1 MRWTK
6 RDKDKPLKRKAV
18 TQIPM
23 TIYADD
29 IAAPGRMSQAMQ
41 ERIQELADG
50 CEQEADIV
58 NRVSKCKVMHCVPQ
72 QHPSMKVSATTEED
86 CKSMGWNFHCIGCAR
101 PWPSATSLKYHEL
114 KCRPAQQ
121 AIITNPNK
129 RWAGKWEVEE
139 VLAVRGPPGNRFWHV
154 KWKGWAGRAG
164 TDGTANTD
172 WEPER
177 NLAPAMFHTLKP
189 SFAKL

>member
-1 MRWTK
+1 
-6 RDKDKPLKRKAV
+6 
-18 TQIPM
+18 
-23 TIYADD
+23 
-29 IAAPGRMSQAMQ
+29 
-41 ERIQELADG
+41 
-50 CEQEADIV
+50 
-58 NRVSKCKVMHCVPQ
+58 
-72 QHPSMKVSATTEED
+72 MKVSDTTEED

-177 NLAPAMFHTLKP
+177 NLAPAMFNALKP
-189 SFAKL
+189 SFAKMTGKMKQRELDKEGLCAKFFRERPHLDPTSQLENYNWD